1 MYSSPNQQ
9 LLCQHSTKAAR
20 SDIEYAMQFSYVVIP
35 NTGVFS
41 VYLMDLSFDD
51 CMYYSG
57 SFKSWRPQVH
67 VPLKV

>member
-51 CMYYSG
+51 CTIPVVLRVGGLRFMY
-57 SFKSWRPQVH
+57 
-67 VPLKV
+67 L